1 MFLSLGVAL
10 IVVFLTLKWTLSRL
24 RIKQKNSELYVLIT
38 GCDTGFGLL
47 AAKSFAE
54 RGINV
59 FAAYL
64 KEFDANTELNQ
75 RLIPIKL
82 DVTKEDDIKNAV
94 KTISNR
100 LPPNYGLWAV
110 INNAGVSLHTGLCE
124 SQTVENFNDCLKVNL
139 FGQVLI
145 IKHFLPLLRKS
156 SGRIVNTA
164 SIAGR
169 FAFPFSSPYVVSKFA
184 VEGYSECLRRE
195 LYVQGVSVHVVEP
208 GVFDTGMLNRAKP
221 TEFFQKS
228 FDTLPEDVKD
238 YYGRDYVQK
247 LSTGLSKFKGSKD
260 FSQVTEAYYH
270 AVTGRYPQ
278 AHYRVGWDA
287 KTVFTLLIN
296 LPTWVT
302 DYLIARSQTKPAG
315 AR

>member
-100 LPPNYGLWAV
+100 LPPNYGIV
-110 INNAGVSLHTGLCE
+110 IQCLC
-124 SQTVENFNDCLKVNL
+124 
-139 FGQVLI
+139 
-145 IKHFLPLLRKS
+145 
-156 SGRIVNTA
+156 
-164 SIAGR
+164 
-169 FAFPFSSPYVVSKFA
+169 YM
-184 VEGYSECLRRE
+184 Y
-195 LYVQGVSVHVVEP
+195 
-208 GVFDTGMLNRAKP
+208 
-221 TEFFQKS
+221 FQ
-228 FDTLPEDVKD
+228 F
-238 YYGRDYVQK
+238 
-247 LSTGLSKFKGSKD
+247 
-260 FSQVTEAYYH
+260 
-270 AVTGRYPQ
+270 
-278 AHYRVGWDA
+278 
-287 KTVFTLLIN
+287 I
-296 LPTWVT
+296 
-302 DYLIARSQTKPAG
+302 
-315 AR
+315 